1 MAAEIKSSNPARSTD
16 DPRGPHHSDRGG
28 RDKRL
33 PRRRRVLDDADDGR
47 TADMTKCNCGAE
59 TTGKWADI
67 HENKCAIFDTREL
80 VRGSDLYSPAV
91 KRAMERFWAAL
102 DKLDPKA

>member
-1 MAAEIKSSNPARSTD
+1 
-16 DPRGPHHSDRGG
+16 
-28 RDKRL
+28 
-33 PRRRRVLDDADDGR
+33 
-47 TADMTKCNCGAE
+47 MTKCNCGAE

-67 HENKCAIFDTREL
+67 HEKECAIFDVREQ

-102 DKLDPKA
+102 DKLDPKS